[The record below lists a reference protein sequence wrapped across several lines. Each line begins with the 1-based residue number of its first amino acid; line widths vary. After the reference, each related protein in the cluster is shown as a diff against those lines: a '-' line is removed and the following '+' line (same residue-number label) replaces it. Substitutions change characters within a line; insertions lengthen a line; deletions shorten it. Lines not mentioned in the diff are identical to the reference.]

1 MKKELDIILKSILED
16 AKQGYIKTTLG
27 GIRVGFNT
35 TIENKNVCLGEQ
47 KYTLEINN
55 YDLSELKILNKT
67 KNPLEELYQGWMD
80 YDGGVHEPLECSV
93 EETLEF
99 LKEQHEKNKNKSS
112 ERKLI

>member
-1 MKKELDIILKSILED
+1 MNLKEELYDKLEKEYNEFIEDLNTKTPEEIISKSYEKVMKEELKEMF
-16 AKQGYIKTTLG
+16 YP
-27 GIRVGFNT
+27 
-35 TIENKNVCLGEQ
+35 
-47 KYTLEINN
+47 EINN

-99 LKEQHEKNKNKSS
+99 LKEQHEKNKNKSR
-112 ERKLI
+112 ER